1 MIGEEGDDTG
11 LDTVLPGIL
20 VDIESDTEL
29 DINDCKNSQL
39 LHLRIKNEY
48 DLESE
53 IKTELPD
60 SCSDFLMLVSKF
72 NYETPEFYQ

>member
-1 MIGEEGDDTG
+1 MLGEDGDDTG

-20 VDIESDTEL
+20 VDIESYTEL
-29 DINDCKNSQL
+29 DNNDCKNSQL

-60 SCSDFLMLVSKF
+60 SCSDFLMLVSQT
-72 NYETPEFYQ
+72 NVCYRIL